1 MCLATSPSQRAGL
14 ALVPSHC
21 MADLLEQTHV
31 KAVWCMTCAPQR
43 HTWKC
48 RHLHRVEWKL
58 YLLVQRVASSCSYL
72 WLLSNFQLNYCTT
85 LQPWTTSHSVVCCR
99 HCFVGRTRFLRY
111 CQQVQDLQAQS
122 SAWALSA
129 ANYLT
134 QLEDYQ
140 RHVTKL
146 IGPRTKVCS
155 MGFVQLPLCQDRF
168 VDSCVDVIMMTVV
181 CEPASLPAH
190 GGCAGGCAG
199 EGCSSY
205 SWAKHTTC

>member
-1 MCLATSPSQRAGL
+1 MAT
-14 ALVPSHC
+14 
-21 MADLLEQTHV
+21 
-31 KAVWCMTCAPQR
+31 
-43 HTWKC
+43 
-48 RHLHRVEWKL
+48 
-58 YLLVQRVASSCSYL
+58 ASSCAHAARPAGSRCRMCRR
-72 WLLSNFQLNYCTT
+72 SHQLGPFSSQ
-85 LQPWTTSHSVVCCR
+85 LPHTSHHISQCSLLLLLLRRKCT
-99 HCFVGRTRFLRY
+99 CFLPA

-122 SAWALSA
+122 SGWALSA

-168 VDSCVDVIMMTVV
+168 VDSCVDVIMMTVA
-181 CEPASLPAH
+181 CAPASLPAH